1 MRSLF
6 CSAFLQIGIMSW
18 SAHSENHWTG
28 DEMATTLF
36 KNGTIVDG
44 TGRPSIPGSV
54 LVEDDRIADII
65 SAVEAV
71 PAADRIIEAE
81 GLVIAPGFI
90 DMHSHADWVLP
101 WEEHPRVLKC
111 LVEQGITTVVAGNC
125 GFSPAPMTAAAIA
138 RTELLGTIL
147 KAGPFEYRWESMDE
161 YLSHI
166 EEKGSIVNLAE
177 LVGHAAVR
185 YVTSQIDRGEMPP
198 ADLAGSLVNT
208 RRALDE
214 GACGLSFGLG
224 YDPGMFS
231 SQEELA
237 AFCKAAAQAGKPV
250 TIHLKALSKLSP
262 CYPLTSMS
270 AHNVRALKEA
280 IALAEETGMR
290 LQLSHFIFVGRNSW
304 KTADECLALVEAARS
319 RGLDVMIDAFPYTCG
334 NTTILAP
341 IPFWFL
347 EKMPGAFS
355 SSLLRARL
363 KLELAIGFKL
373 VGFGYED
380 FQVMDVA
387 LDEHTDI
394 NGLRLPEVAR
404 QWGCSPF
411 EATLR
416 LAEKS
421 NGATLML
428 FHTYS
433 GEPDNEAAL
442 EKVLTKDYCLF
453 ETDALVKAAG
463 FPNPAGVGTF
473 PRILGTCVREK
484 NLFSLE
490 NAVHRMTG
498 ASAERFGLKDT
509 GTLQKGKAADIVCFN
524 PETVAY
530 NYDDPEKPAD
540 RPEGIRHVYLNGQ
553 QVVQDGAYP
562 RDVMAGRVIRC

>member
-1 MRSLF
+1 M
-6 CSAFLQIGIMSW
+6 
-18 SAHSENHWTG
+18 T
-28 DEMATTLF
+28 TTLF
-36 KNGTIVDG
+36 KNGTIIDG
-44 TGRPSIPGSV
+44 TGRPAIVGSV
-54 LVEDDRIADII
+54 LVENNQISDII
-65 SAVEAV
+65 AATTEV
-71 PAADRIIEAE
+71 PAADRVVDAE

-125 GFSPAPMTAAAIA
+125 GISPAPMTAAAVA
-138 RTELLGTIL
+138 RTEILATIV

-161 YLSHI
+161 YLGHI
-166 EEKGSIVNLAE
+166 EENGTIVNLAE

-185 YVTSQIDRGEMPP
+185 YVTSKIDRGEMPA
-198 ADLAGSLVNT
+198 ADLDDSLANT

-231 SQEELA
+231 SQGELA
-237 AFCKAAAQAGKPV
+237 AFCKTAAQVGKPV

-262 CYPLTSMS
+262 CYPLTSLS

-280 IALAEETGMR
+280 ISLAEETGMQ

-304 KTADECLALVEAARS
+304 STADECLELVEDTRL
-319 RGLDVMIDAFPYTCG
+319 RGLDVMVDAFPYTCG

-347 EKMPGAFS
+347 EKIPGAFAS
-355 SSLLRARL
+355 PFLRARL
-363 KLELAIGFKL
+363 KIELALGFKL

-380 FQVMDVA
+380 FQVMDAA
-387 LDEHTDI
+387 LEEHADI
-394 NGLRLPEVAR
+394 NGLRLPAIAR

-411 EATLR
+411 EAMMQ

-433 GEPDNEAAL
+433 GDSENETAL
-442 EKVLTKDYCLF
+442 EEVLAKDYCLF

-473 PRILGTCVREK
+473 PRILGTYVREK

-498 ASAERFGLKDT
+498 ASAERFGLRDT
-509 GTLQKGKAADIVCFN
+509 GTLLKGKAADIVCFD
-524 PETVAY
+524 PEAVGY
-530 NYDDPEKPAD
+530 NYDDPEEPSEK
-540 RPEGIRHVYLNGQ
+540 PEGIVHVFMNGQ
-553 QVVQDGAYP
+553 QVVRDGVYIS
-562 RDVMAGRVIRC
+562 DVKAGRVLRC

>member
-1 MRSLF
+1 MP
-6 CSAFLQIGIMSW
+6 
-18 SAHSENHWTG
+18 
-28 DEMATTLF
+28 TTLL

-44 TGRPSIPGSV
+44 TGRPAIPGSV
-54 LVEDDRIADII
+54 LVEDGRITDII
-65 SAVEAV
+65 SAVEAL
-71 PAADRIIEAE
+71 PAADRTIEAE

-125 GFSPAPMTAAAIA
+125 GFSPAPMTGAAIA
-138 RTELLGTIL
+138 RTEMLGTIL

-161 YLSHI
+161 YLGHI
-166 EEKGSIVNLAE
+166 EENGSIVNLAE

-185 YVTSQIDRGEMPP
+185 YVTSRIDRGEMPA
-198 ADLAGSLVNT
+198 ADLTNSLANT

-231 SQEELA
+231 SQAELA
-237 AFCKAAAQAGKPV
+237 AFCKTAAQAGKPV
-250 TIHLKALSKLSP
+250 TIHLKAYSKISA
-262 CYPLTSMS
+262 CYPLTCLS
-270 AHNVRALKEA
+270 AHNIRALKEA
-280 IALAEETGMR
+280 ISLAEKTGMR
-290 LQLSHFIFVGRNSW
+290 LQLSHFIIVGRNSW
-304 KTADECLALVEAARS
+304 KTADECLELVETARA

-334 NTTILAP
+334 NTTILVAF
-341 IPFWFL
+341 PFWFL

-355 SSLLRARL
+355 NPMLRARL

-373 VGFGYED
+373 LGFGYED

-387 LDEHTDI
+387 LEEYEEI
-394 NGLRLPEVAR
+394 NGMRLPAVAR
-404 QWGCSPF
+404 QWGCSSF
-411 EATLR
+411 EAMMR
-416 LAEKS
+416 LAKKS
-421 NGATLML
+421 NGASLML

-433 GEPDNEAAL
+433 GDAENETVL
-442 EKVLTKDYCLF
+442 EEVLEKDYCLF

-473 PRILGTCVREK
+473 PRILGTYVRDK
-484 NLFSLE
+484 KLFSLE

-509 GTLQKGKAADIVCFN
+509 GTLERGKAADIVCFD

-530 NYDDPEKPAD
+530 NYDDPDRPAD
-540 RPEGIRHVYLNGQ
+540 RPEGIVHVFMNGQ
-553 QVVQDGAYP
+553 QVVRDGAYLS
-562 RDVMAGRVIRC
+562 DVKAGRVIRC

>member
-1 MRSLF
+1 MP
-6 CSAFLQIGIMSW
+6 
-18 SAHSENHWTG
+18 
-28 DEMATTLF
+28 TTLF

-44 TGRPSIPGSV
+44 TGRPAIPGSV
-54 LVEDDRIADII
+54 LVEDGRITDII

-71 PAADRIIEAE
+71 PAADRTIEAE

-90 DMHSHADWVLP
+90 DMHSHADWILP
-101 WEEHPRVLKC
+101 WEEHHRVLKC

-125 GFSPAPMTAAAIA
+125 GFSPAPMTATAIA
-138 RTELLGTIL
+138 RTKILGTIL

-161 YLSHI
+161 YLGYI
-166 EEKGSIVNLAE
+166 EERGSIVNLAE

-185 YVTSQIDRGEMPP
+185 YVTSQIDRGDMPP
-198 ADLAGSLVNT
+198 ADLADSLTNA

-231 SQEELA
+231 SQAELA
-237 AFCKAAAQAGKPV
+237 AFCGAMVQAGKPV
-250 TIHLKALSKLSP
+250 TIHLKAYSKMSP
-262 CYPLTSMS
+262 CYPPTTLS

-304 KTADECLALVEAARS
+304 KTAEKCLEMVEAARV

-334 NTTILAP
+334 NTTVLAAF
-341 IPFWFL
+341 PFWFL
-347 EKMPGAFS
+347 VKMPGAFS
-355 SSLLRARL
+355 SPLLRARL
-363 KLELAIGFKL
+363 RLELAIGFKL
-373 VGFGYED
+373 LGFGYED

-387 LDEHTDI
+387 LEEYEKI
-394 NGLRLPEVAR
+394 NGMRLSAVAR

-411 EATLR
+411 EAMMH
-416 LAEKS
+416 LAKKS
-421 NGATLML
+421 NGASLML

-433 GEPDNEAAL
+433 GDSENETVL
-442 EKVLTKDYCLF
+442 EEVLAKDYCLF

-473 PRILGTCVREK
+473 PRILGTYVRDK
-484 NLFSLE
+484 KLFSLE

-498 ASAERFGLKDT
+498 ASAARFGLKDT
-509 GTLQKGKAADIVCFN
+509 GTLERGKAADIVCFD

-530 NYDDPEKPAD
+530 NYDDPDRPAD
-540 RPEGIRHVYLNGQ
+540 RPEGIVHVFMNGQ
-553 QVVQDGAYP
+553 QVVQDGAYKS
-562 RDVMAGRVIRC
+562 DMKAGRVIRC

>member
-1 MRSLF
+1 M
-6 CSAFLQIGIMSW
+6 
-18 SAHSENHWTG
+18 T
-28 DEMATTLF
+28 TTLF
-36 KNGTIVDG
+36 KNGTIIDG
-44 TGRPSIPGSV
+44 TGRPSIIGSV
-54 LVEDDRIADII
+54 LVENDRITDII
-65 SAVEAV
+65 AATSEM
-71 PAADRIIEAE
+71 PAADRIVAAE

-101 WEEHPRVLKC
+101 WEKHPRVLKC

-125 GFSPAPMTAAAIA
+125 GISPAPMTAAAVA
-138 RTELLGTIL
+138 RTKIL
-147 KAGPFEYRWESMDE
+147 AAIVKAGPFEYRWESMGE
-161 YLSHI
+161 YLGHI
-166 EEKGSIVNLAE
+166 GEKGSIVNLAE

-185 YVTSQIDRGEMPP
+185 YVTSNIDRGEMPP
-198 ADLAGSLVNT
+198 ADLADSLVNT
-208 RRALDE
+208 HRALDE

-237 AFCKAAAQAGKPV
+237 AFCKVAAQAGKPV

-262 CYPLTSMS
+262 CYLLTSLA

-280 IALAEETGMR
+280 IALVEETDMQ

-304 KTADECLALVEAARS
+304 STAEECLELVEAART

-347 EKMPGAFS
+347 EKIPDAFS
-355 SSLLRARL
+355 SPLLRARL

-373 VGFGYED
+373 VGFGYEN

-404 QWGCSPF
+404 KWGCSPF
-411 EATLR
+411 DAMMR

-433 GEPDNEAAL
+433 GDPANEAVL
-442 EKVLTKDYCLF
+442 EKVLAKDYCLF

-463 FPNPAGVGTF
+463 FPNPAGAGTF
-473 PRILGTCVREK
+473 PRILGTYVREK

-498 ASAERFGLKDT
+498 ASAERFGLQDT
-509 GTLQKGKAADIVCFN
+509 GTLEKGKAADIVCFD

-530 NYDDPEKPAD
+530 NYDDPNRPAEK
-540 RPEGIRHVYLNGQ
+540 PEGIRHVFINGQ
-553 QVVQDGAYP
+553 QVVKDGAYVE
-562 RDVMAGRVIRC
+562 DIKAGRVIRC

>member
-1 MRSLF
+1 MTS
-6 CSAFLQIGIMSW
+6 
-18 SAHSENHWTG
+18 
-28 DEMATTLF
+28 TLF

-44 TGRPSIPGSV
+44 TGRPAIIGSV
-54 LVEDDRIADII
+54 LVEEDRITDII
-65 SAVEAV
+65 AATNEV
-71 PAADRIIEAE
+71 PAADRIIDAE

-101 WEEHPRVLKC
+101 WKEHPRVLKC

-125 GFSPAPMTAAAIA
+125 GISPAPMTAAAVA
-138 RTELLGTIL
+138 RTEILATIV

-166 EEKGSIVNLAE
+166 EENGSIVNLAE

-185 YVTSQIDRGEMPP
+185 YVTSNIDRGEMPP
-198 ADLAGSLVNT
+198 ADLTDSLANT

-231 SQEELA
+231 SQGELA
-237 AFCKAAAQAGKPV
+237 AFCKPAAQAGKPV

-262 CYPLTSMS
+262 CYPLTSLS

-304 KTADECLALVEAARS
+304 KTADECLELVEAARA

-341 IPFWFL
+341 FPFWFL

-355 SSLLRARL
+355 SPLLRARL
-363 KLELAIGFKL
+363 RLELSIGFKL

-387 LDEHTDI
+387 LEEYEDI
-394 NGLRLPEVAR
+394 NGLRLPAVAR

-411 EATLR
+411 EAMMR

-421 NGATLML
+421 TGATLML

-433 GEPDNEAAL
+433 GDPDNEAAL
-442 EKVLTKDYCLF
+442 EQVLAKDYCLF
-453 ETDALVKAAG
+453 ETDALVKASG

-473 PRILGTCVREK
+473 PRILGTYVRDK
-484 NLFSLE
+484 KLFSLE
-490 NAVHRMTG
+490 NAIHRMTG
-498 ASAERFGLKDT
+498 ASAERFGLEDT
-509 GTLQKGKAADIVCFN
+509 GTLQKGKAADIVCFD
-524 PETVAY
+524 PGAVAY
-530 NYDDPEKPAD
+530 NYDDPNQPAEK
-540 RPEGIRHVYLNGQ
+540 PEGIVHVFMNGQ
-553 QVVQDGAYP
+553 QVVQDGAYVS
-562 RDVMAGRVIRC
+562 DIKAGRVLRC